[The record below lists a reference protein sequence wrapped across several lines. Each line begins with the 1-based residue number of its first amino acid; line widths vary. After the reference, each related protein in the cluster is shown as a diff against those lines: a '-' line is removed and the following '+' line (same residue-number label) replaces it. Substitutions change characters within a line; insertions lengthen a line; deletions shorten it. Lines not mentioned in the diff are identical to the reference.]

1 MSDENTTPARPRFR
15 VTIDFGGVLTRPRWD
30 AVGDE
35 MPGALDFL
43 RWLDANDFGRV
54 LWTFR
59 EGVALDAALDWLAER
74 GYPRDWWDAVNENTA
89 DVRAKYRADPR
100 KLWTDVFLDDRAAGF
115 PLRIDRNGEVIPY
128 WARIKKEILARR
140 ALGGKVFDDPVAAA
154 PLARLRPGLSPGQL
168 AARRDAAR
176 IEATVPASSVG
187 ANEPATLEEAIAEAA
202 LGPKSVT
209 VDGQTVEA
217 HDPKQLIE
225 ADRYLAAKKAAK
237 TGGGLR
243 VTTLA
248 HSGAN

>member
-1 MSDENTTPARPRFR
+1 MSDHDAPTRPRFR

-43 RWLDANDFGRV
+43 RWLDANDLGRV

-74 GYPRDWWDAVNENTA
+74 GFPRVWWDAVNENTD

-115 PLRIDRNGEVIPY
+115 PLRIDRNGEVVPH

-154 PLARLRPGLSPGQL
+154 PLARIRPGLSPGQL
-168 AARRDAAR
+168 AARRDAAPTGT
-176 IEATVPASSVG
+176 IAPASPVG
-187 ANEPATLEEAIAEAA
+187 VEASATLEDAIAEAA

-225 ADRYLAAKKAAK
+225 ADRYLASKKAAK